1 MTTYATGKKRPQKT
15 GRAPKYRNKRIQT
28 VYGWF
33 DSKGELQ
40 RYLYLLDAEKRGV
53 IDNLKRQVPFSLD
66 VNGDHICDYVADFTY
81 TIIKN
86 CQRIG
91 DHIVE
96 DYKCVFTDVFILKK
110 KLMKAVHGIDVR
122 TITTCTE
129 DPCKVDNLV

>member
-1 MTTYATGKKRPQKT
+1 MTIYATGKKRPPKS
-15 GRAPKYRNKRIQT
+15 GRAPKYHNKRIQT

-53 IDNLKRQVPFSLD
+53 IDNLRRQVAFSLD
-66 VNGDHICDYVADFTY
+66 VKGSHICDYIADFTY
-81 TIIKN
+81 TITQN
-86 CQRIG
+86 CQCIG
-91 DHIVE
+91 THIVE
-96 DYKCVFTDVFILKK
+96 DYKCVFTDVFVLKK

-122 TITTCTE
+122 IVTNCTE